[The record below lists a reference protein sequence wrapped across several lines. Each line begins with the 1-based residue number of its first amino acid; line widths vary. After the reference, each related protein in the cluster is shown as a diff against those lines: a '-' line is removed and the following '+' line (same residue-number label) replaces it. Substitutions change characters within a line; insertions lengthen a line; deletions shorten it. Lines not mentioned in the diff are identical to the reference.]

1 MNKNTMGN
9 ILSTIASS
17 ILPTIM
23 STTGTVIKGTGTVHG
38 FVTPFVARVAAK
50 GIAFATTA
58 VYYSVG
64 ATFTAFLR

>member
-1 MNKNTMGN
+1 MGN

-17 ILPTIM
+17 ILPTVM
-23 STTGTVIKGTGTVHG
+23 STTGTIIKGTGTVHG

-50 GIAFATTA
+50 GITFATAA

-64 ATFTAFLR
+64 TIFTAFLG